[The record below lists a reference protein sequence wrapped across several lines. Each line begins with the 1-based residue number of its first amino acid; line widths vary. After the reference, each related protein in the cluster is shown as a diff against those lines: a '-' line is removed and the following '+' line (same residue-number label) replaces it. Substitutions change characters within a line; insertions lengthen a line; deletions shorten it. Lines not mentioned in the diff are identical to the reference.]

1 MNFPS
6 KSGVQVAARLLLH
19 GRFQVLKD
27 AERMRQD
34 MLARLVQVAAAKEC
48 DNQLNSCSATQADFG
63 YGGLSLAIRVQG
75 VSKVRLTPVSAL
87 SATARATRALIMY
100 PPCRTRARA
109 GWFAGAYGLLIVGNR
124 FSTIEPANS
133 CSVEPTTCEL
143 LFYRTGELLF
153 CRTCRKAT
161 QRRG

>member
-48 DNQLNSCSATQADFG
+48 DNQLNSCSATQVDLNIGNQGRVTIFG
-63 YGGLSLAIRVQG
+63 FLRLACLPLSCATSPCFIWHPFIR
-75 VSKVRLTPVSAL
+75 R
-87 SATARATRALIMY
+87 
-100 PPCRTRARA
+100 
-109 GWFAGAYGLLIVGNR
+109 
-124 FSTIEPANS
+124 
-133 CSVEPTTCEL
+133 SVAPL
-143 LFYRTGELLF
+143 
-153 CRTCRKAT
+153 
-161 QRRG
+161 

>member
-48 DNQLNSCSATQADFG
+48 DNQLNSCSATQVDLNIGNQGRVTIFG
-63 YGGLSLAIRVQG
+63 FLRLACLRF
-75 VSKVRLTPVSAL
+75 PVPLPLLCLA
-87 SATARATRALIMY
+87 AIY
-100 PPCRTRARA
+100 PQVVAP
-109 GWFAGAYGLLIVGNR
+109 L
-124 FSTIEPANS
+124 
-133 CSVEPTTCEL
+133 
-143 LFYRTGELLF
+143 
-153 CRTCRKAT
+153 
-161 QRRG
+161 